1 MSTITDYVAA
11 HPLFCHHDHHHTYA
25 YFDAGRDRWDYAS
38 LLGYADADLAV
49 AEGARPPVGDL
60 DRARIARHWPA
71 VRFTGYGRAVT
82 MGCRALFGL
91 EFEPENFDAITA
103 ALQDAIRGRTAAE
116 VYDDFVHQ
124 RADNVWTIHDGIDP
138 INDHEVFDPQQ
149 LPDSYRSVFRMDS
162 LLDMVDAGPIQE
174 LEAFTGR
181 AIYTLDDLVAAL
193 NVAIDRV
200 RDQGRLAAIKI
211 GMAYG
216 RDLMVADPTRYEA
229 ERAFNAIRSRKLAY
243 GGRQQNNGAVDAAAG
258 RPLGDYMFHAMMQR
272 AHAEDLPV
280 QIHTGYLAG
289 MRGALAGTRAMNL
302 LPVIE
307 KYRTVRFDLFHA
319 SWPWTSE
326 MGAIGKNYPNVWLDM
341 CWAWTM
347 NPTQCERAL
356 DEWLDAVPFTK
367 IFGYGADTGLPWCNM
382 GYSLQARQGIA
393 RVLERKTAR
402 GDLSAAAACEIAD
415 RIMLDNGVEFY
426 GLG

>member
-1 MSTITDYVAA
+1 M
-11 HPLFCHHDHHHTYA
+11 
-25 YFDAGRDRWDYAS
+25 
-38 LLGYADADLAV
+38 
-49 AEGARPPVGDL
+49 
-60 DRARIARHWPA
+60 
-71 VRFTGYGRAVT
+71 
-82 MGCRALFGL
+82 
-91 EFEPENFDAITA
+91 
-103 ALQDAIRGRTAAE
+103 
-116 VYDDFVHQ
+116 
-124 RADNVWTIHDGIDP
+124 
-138 INDHEVFDPQQ
+138 
-149 LPDSYRSVFRMDS
+149 
-162 LLDMVDAGPIQE
+162 
-174 LEAFTGR
+174 
-181 AIYTLDDLVAAL
+181 AAL

-216 RDLMVADPTRYEA
+216 RDLMVADPTRHEA
-229 ERAFNAIRSRKLAY
+229 ELAFNAIRSRKLAHS
-243 GGRQQNNGAVDAAAG
+243 GRQQNNGAVDAAAA
-258 RPLGDYMFHAMMQR
+258 RPLGDYMFHALMQR
-272 AHAEDLPV
+272 AHADDLPV

-382 GYSLQARQGIA
+382 GYALQARQGIA
-393 RVLERKTAR
+393 NVLERKAAR
-402 GDLSAAAACEIAD
+402 GDLSVSAACEIAD
-415 RIMLDNGVEFY
+415 RLMLDNGIEFY